1 MKFIDEA
8 KIDVVAGRGGNGA
21 VSFRR
26 EKFVPRGGPDGTG
39 HSVPAA
45 ASPASAATAAAPA
58 ACRAPGAA
66 RPGAIPSA
74 RAAAARG
81 AATPAD

>member
-26 EKFVPRGGPDGTG
+26 EKFVPRGGLM
-39 HSVPAA
+39 
-45 ASPASAATAAAPA
+45 AATAGVAAVCLRWPMKT
-58 ACRAPGAA
+58 
-66 RPGAIPSA
+66 S
-74 RAAAARG
+74 
-81 AATPAD
+81 THWWNTVL